1 MISRRNILKSLLSMR
16 TTGKNKKSRETYLV
30 VKYLTMMIK
39 TRKKMEMKLA
49 LILAL
54 TAITGNSTS

>member
-1 MISRRNILKSLLSMR
+1 MISRRNILISLLSMR
-16 TTGKNKKSRETYLV
+16 TTDKNRKSRETYLV

-54 TAITGNSTS
+54 TAIIGNSTS